1 MLTGTFL
8 TASGRNVSVLFQA
21 DYKNC
26 KHFLKGGVIMHHS
39 DINTL
44 LIELLQLRKP
54 PVAVKIWGEEPP
66 AVPRYQDTAFP
77 GICTQIGEVLESG
90 ATFYTVPGQCFCT
103 GGLIGTGVLP
113 PLSEEERLGSI
124 EAHMSIS
131 RDYPD
136 VAAAQC
142 YNIKMDELI
151 PSVKKKAAAVQ
162 LGLFTAVEAP
172 DLVLLFCT
180 PKAADILTR
189 TYVYIASEPI
199 HGFGGNGACP
209 FNIQYPFVTGKPAF
223 SYSDVA
229 WRKFVKLE
237 DDELTVSFPFELLKT
252 CIRNLPMIREAYLH
266 YAEPAE

>member
-1 MLTGTFL
+1 
-8 TASGRNVSVLFQA
+8 
-21 DYKNC
+21 
-26 KHFLKGGVIMHHS
+26 MHHS
-39 DINTL
+39 NINTL
-44 LIELLQLRKP
+44 LLEQLQLRKP

-77 GICTQIGEVLESG
+77 GICTQIGEVIESG

-103 GGLIGTGVLP
+103 GGLIATGVLP
-113 PLSEEERLGSI
+113 PLSEEERIESI
-124 EAHMSIS
+124 ETHLSIS
-131 RDYPD
+131 RSYTD
-136 VAAAQC
+136 VPAALC
-142 YNIKMDELI
+142 YDKKMDELI
-151 PSVKKKAAAVQ
+151 PRVQKKAAAVQ
-162 LGLFTAVEAP
+162 VGLLTGVEAP

-189 TYVYIASEPI
+189 TYAYNAAEPI

-209 FNIQYPFVTGKPAF
+209 FLIQYPTVTGKPVF

-229 WRKFVKLE
+229 WRKFVKLS

-252 CIRNLPMIREAYLH
+252 CILNLPMIREAYLH